1 MFCDIISVVVR
12 RMGKIKKGF
21 SSIGKFFAKHK
32 IVFVVI
38 SILLVIVL
46 GGFMA
51 YNYLLLPRIELKGSK
66 KITIDYKEE
75 YVEKGYSAN
84 YFDKDVTDEVKVKG
98 KVNSEKLGE
107 YEVTYT
113 VKKGPFKK
121 TVTRT
126 VEVVDKSAPVIT
138 ISEEKRIVMCPNA
151 EFKKE
156 EYTAVDN
163 YDGDVTSKVEVEVV
177 DNKAIYK
184 VTDKAGNTAKVEKE
198 LVYEDKVAPVL
209 TLNGS
214 DITYAFLNEG
224 YSERGFSAAD
234 NCAGDIS
241 NRVKVTGS
249 VNTAVAGT
257 YTLKYEVSDD
267 AGNTVSK
274 ERKVIVSK
282 RGQNGVVYLTFD
294 DGPREGTTN
303 VILDILKAEG
313 VKATFFVTNSG
324 PDYLIKRMHDEGH
337 TVALHTAS
345 HNYATVYASVDAY
358 FNDLYSVGSRVKRIT
373 GVDSKIIR
381 FPGGS
386 SNTISRRYCAGIMSA
401 LTKEVLNRGYKYYD
415 WNVSSGD
422 ADPNSITS
430 TYVYNN
436 VVNGIRKNRSNMVLM
451 HDIKAA
457 TRDALK
463 SIIQYGKD
471 NGYSFEKITIDT
483 EMVTQRVNN

>member
-1 MFCDIISVVVR
+1 
-12 RMGKIKKGF
+12 MGKIKKGF
-21 SSIGKFFAKHK
+21 GSIGQFFVKHK
-32 IVFVVI
+32 IIFIVI
-38 SILLVIVL
+38 SILLVLVL
-46 GGFMA
+46 GGFVA
-51 YNYLLLPRIELKGSK
+51 YNYLFLPRIELKGSK

-84 YFDKDVTDEVKVKG
+84 YMDKDVTDDVEVKG
-98 KVNSEKLGE
+98 KVNSNKLGE
-107 YEVTYT
+107 YEVSYT

-126 VEVVDKSAPVIT
+126 VKVVDKSAPVIK

-163 YDGDVTSKVEVEVV
+163 YDGDITSKVEVSVE

-184 VTDKAGNTAKVEKE
+184 VSDKAGNTTKVEKE
-198 LVYEDKVAPVL
+198 LVYEDKVAPIL

-214 DITYAFLNEG
+214 DVVYAFVNEG
-224 YSERGFSAAD
+224 YSEKGFSAAD
-234 NCAGDIS
+234 NCIGDIS
-241 NRVKVTGS
+241 NRVKVIGS
-249 VNTAVAGT
+249 VNTSVSGT

-267 AGNTVSK
+267 AGNTTTK
-274 ERKVIVSK
+274 ERKVIVSQ
-282 RGQNGVVYLTFD
+282 RGQNGVIYLTFD

-313 VKATFFVTNSG
+313 IKATFFVTSSG

-345 HNYATVYASVDAY
+345 HNYATVYASVDSY
-358 FNDLYSVGSRVKRIT
+358 FNDLYTVGARVKRIT
-373 GVDSKIIR
+373 GIDSKIIR

-386 SNTISRRYCAGIMSA
+386 SNTISRKYCSGIMST

-422 ADPNSITS
+422 ADSSSVTS
-430 TYVYNN
+430 SYVYNN
-436 VVNGIRKNRSNMVLM
+436 TVRGLKKNRSNMVLM

>member
-1 MFCDIISVVVR
+1 
-12 RMGKIKKGF
+12 MGKIKKGF
-21 SSIGKFFAKHK
+21 DSVGKFFVKHK
-32 IVFVVI
+32 IMFVVI

-51 YNYLLLPRIELKGSK
+51 YNYLLLPKIELKGSK
-66 KITIDYKEE
+66 KITLDYKEE
-75 YVEKGYSAN
+75 YIEKGYSAN
-84 YFDKDVTDEVKVKG
+84 YFDEDITDDVKVKG
-98 KVNSEKLGE
+98 KVDSEKLGE

-163 YDGDVTSKVEVEVV
+163 YDGDVTSKVEVE
-177 DNKAIYK
+177 
-184 VTDKAGNTAKVEKE
+184 

-241 NRVKVTGS
+241 NRVKVTGT

-282 RGQNGVVYLTFD
+282 RGQNGVIYLTFD
-294 DGPREGTTN
+294 DGPKEGTTN
-303 VILDILKAEG
+303 IILDILKAEG

-436 VVNGIRKNRSNMVLM
+436 VVNGLRKNRSNMVLM

-457 TRDALK
+457 TRDALR

-471 NGYSFEKITIDT
+471 NGYSLFS
-483 EMVTQRVNN
+483 VHS